1 MNYYISL
8 TGKTSVPELPD
19 PDKDI
24 SATFERLRLKKIVTN
39 PSDDETTY
47 QYESVSFATLLDGKS
62 AIKGRAAG
70 KQSVKL
76 RMVLIDEARALG
88 LNEEDYYRQEMSK
101 IIEERLIKNLL

>member
-8 TGKTSVPELPD
+8 TGKTSIPSLPD
-19 PDKDI
+19 KDKDI
-24 SATFERLRLKKIVTN
+24 SAAFECLRLKKIIEN
-39 PSDDETTY
+39 PSDDEITY
-47 QYESVSFATLLDGKS
+47 QYESVSTATLLDGKT
-62 AIKGRAAG
+62 AIKGKSTG

-101 IIEERLIKNLL
+101 IIEERLVRNL